1 MDQPEQYISYGSS
14 GGGRNQ
20 RSLRQDAFMAVGV
33 KIDFDH
39 TDVDVLVI
47 HTNGTIEETIKY
59 LSLEL
64 RGMLRT

>member
-1 MDQPEQYISYGSS
+1 
-14 GGGRNQ
+14 
-20 RSLRQDAFMAVGV
+20 MAVGV